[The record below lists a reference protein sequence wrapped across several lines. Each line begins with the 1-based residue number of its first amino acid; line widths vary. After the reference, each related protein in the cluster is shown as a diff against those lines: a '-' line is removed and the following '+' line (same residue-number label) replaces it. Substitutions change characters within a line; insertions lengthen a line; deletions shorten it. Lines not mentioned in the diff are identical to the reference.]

1 MEVNLGYFFAM
12 DKDFL
17 LKLQSKRSIDKNNSG
32 YCMIIAGRW

>member
-17 LKLQSKRSIDKNNSG
+17 LKVQSKRSIDLK
-32 YCMIIAGRW
+32 ITAVIV

>member
-17 LKLQSKRSIDKNNSG
+17 LKLQNKRSIDLK
-32 YCMIIAGRW
+32 ITAVIV